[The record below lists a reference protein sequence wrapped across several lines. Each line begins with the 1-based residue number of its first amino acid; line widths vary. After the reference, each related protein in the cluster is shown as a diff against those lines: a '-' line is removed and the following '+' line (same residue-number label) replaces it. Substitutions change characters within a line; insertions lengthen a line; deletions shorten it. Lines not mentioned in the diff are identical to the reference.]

1 MKYTLYKYIALTALI
16 IGGMSSC
23 DDFLDKPTKDAYN
36 ADNYYQT
43 DDQCIAGVNY
53 LYNSPWYDFQRGFF
67 KVGEGLSG
75 NLYMGNSPYLK
86 FTVNGSDEDLINMSY
101 SLWAVIGHSNTV
113 YNSIKASTG
122 NISESVRN
130 QCLGECLAWKAMA
143 YFYLVRSFGE
153 VPIVHNNAESLN
165 AGDYNTYPKVKRA
178 DVYEYILLTLEKAME
193 LLPETNAPG
202 RIDRYCAE
210 ALLAKTYLSMA
221 GISGELNQGYLDQAA
236 AHALHV
242 IENSGRTLMEN
253 FSDIYRLANNKCQ
266 ESLYAWRWT
275 ANGNVWTAQNTLQS
289 DLGMTGFDEFG
300 DCWGDWT
307 SPSVDLQE
315 AFGVKLLE
323 QTPDSWI
330 NSTDT
335 RLKATMMLPGF
346 KYDYFWQDKGG
357 FDYLRFIYDDTFYAS
372 CRGELASS
380 TGANVVKHLYG
391 DAYDHQQGAGHS
403 AAYMYNSLATHILRL
418 SEVYLIYAE
427 AKLPASQGIDATTS
441 DPKAVE
447 CFNAVHQRAVPSAT
461 PVTSFSWMDIWKER
475 RLEFA
480 LEGDRWYDFV
490 RVSYWNPAFAIS
502 QLKGQKR
509 NSMWGLNDLYLG
521 YYNNGSWNVTTSMGY
536 DENTAE
542 PYVEGLMKR
551 DPDTG
556 KNYFYLPFPTEDV
569 TFNPN
574 LGSNVDGQH
583 VDIRATYSYE

>member
-1 MKYTLYKYIALTALI
+1 MKYTLYKYIALAAVLTL
-16 IGGMSSC
+16 GMASC
-23 DDFLDKPTKDAYN
+23 DDFLDKPTEDAYN
-36 ADNYYQT
+36 TDNYYQT

-53 LYNSPWYDFQRGFF
+53 LYNSPWYDFQRGYF
-67 KVGEGLSG
+67 KVGEVLSG
-75 NLYMGNSPYLK
+75 NLYMGSSPYLN
-86 FTVNGSDEDLINMSY
+86 FTVNGSDQDLINMSY
-101 SLWAVIGHSNTV
+101 SLWAVIGHCNTV
-113 YNSIKASTG
+113 YNSIKASSGDIT
-122 NISESVRN
+122 ESVRN

-153 VPIVHNNAESLN
+153 VPIVHDNTASLN
-165 AGDYNTYPKVKRA
+165 AGDYNTYTKVKKA
-178 DVYEYILLTLEKAME
+178 DVYEYILMTLEKAME
-193 LLPETNAPG
+193 LLPASSSEG
-202 RIDRYCAE
+202 RIDYYCAE

-221 GISGELNQGYLDQAA
+221 GVSGELNQSYLDQAA
-236 AHALHV
+236 KHALDV
-242 IENSGRTLMEN
+242 IENSGRSLMEN
-253 FSDIYRLANNKCQ
+253 YSDIFRLANNKNE

-307 SPSVDLQE
+307 DPSVDLEE

-330 NSTDT
+330 NATDT
-335 RLKATMMLPGF
+335 RLKATMMLAGF

-372 CRGELASS
+372 CRGELASG

-403 AAYMYNSLATHILRL
+403 ASYMYSSLATHILRL

-427 AKLPASQGIDATTS
+427 AKLPASAGIDATTT
-441 DPKAVE
+441 DPTALA
-447 CFNAVHQRAVPSAT
+447 CYNAVHQRAVPTAAA
-461 PVTSFSWMDIWKER
+461 VTSISWMDIWKER

-490 RVSYWNPAFAIS
+490 RVSYWNPEFTIS
-502 QLKGQKR
+502 QLKNQKR
-509 NSMWGLNDLYLG
+509 NVYWGLDDLYSG
-521 YYNNGSWNVTTSMGY
+521 YYSNGSWTITTAQGY

-542 PYVEGLMKR
+542 PYVEGLMKK
-551 DPDTG
+551 DPDSG

-574 LGSNVDGQH
+574 LGSNVDGEH
-583 VDIRATYSYE
+583 VDVRATYSYE